1 MFFLY
6 RSAFPGIAPSVP
18 GTETV
23 AAEAAEGGG
32 EKNPLV
38 VDLS

>member
-1 MFFLY
+1 MFFSY
-6 RSAFPGIAPSVP
+6 RSAFPGISASVP
-18 GTETV
+18 ATETV
-23 AAEAAEGGG
+23 AAEAAEVGG